1 MNVDLVEPTP
11 IQSQLLP
18 KLAAG
23 HSGLVCAPTQSGKLT
38 GALLAALRLVTA
50 EPRAPQVLICRPDMK
65 DSECVQIQEM
75 LRLLGR
81 HVLQPKLP
89 RKMEERLRYVE
100 CSGFIVS
107 RFRLAVASLER
118 SARRYR
124 LGKEVS
130 YWDDPVAQMSER
142 AEKEALPKEF
152 WDNYAHEFYG
162 NYWEDCRELAIEHG
176 VPYSNRQLR
185 EIFEELIADHA
196 AGSTL
201 RGRSGISVRGL
212 DKRELFEDG
221 RGSSQGFLDESAARL
236 GPDRI
241 TDQIVV
247 GSFGQLEKLIEM
259 GVLPVDAVRLA
270 IVVDAESRRGDWAS
284 TDPIGHWLSIDDTTL
299 EERSDE
305 LVEGFTIDTCLDCLR
320 DALPRPVLARP
331 PYLHAPVL
339 VGHHPISH
347 PALRC

>member
-1 MNVDLVEPTP
+1 MPEA
-11 IQSQLLP
+11 
-18 KLAAG
+18 AAG
-23 HSGLVCAPTQSGKLT
+23 RGHHISVHAIPPEAT
-38 GALLAALRLVTA
+38 
-50 EPRAPQVLICRPDMK
+50 
-65 DSECVQIQEM
+65 
-75 LRLLGR
+75 GR

-89 RKMEERLRYVE
+89 RKMEERLRYIE

-107 RFRLAVASLER
+107 RFRLAVTSLER
-118 SARRYR
+118 SKLWRYGYPWPQER
-124 LGKEVS
+124 AHIL
-130 YWDDPVAQMSER
+130 AQMSER

-162 NYWEDCRELAIEHG
+162 NYWEYCRELAIEHG

-221 RGSSQGFLDESAARL
+221 RGSSHGFLDDSAARL

-284 TDPIGHWLSIDDTTL
+284 TDPIGHWLSIVLESWLYIASTL
-299 EERSDE
+299 
-305 LVEGFTIDTCLDCLR
+305 
-320 DALPRPVLARP
+320 LAHWLNTAGR
-331 PYLHAPVL
+331 VR
-339 VGHHPISH
+339 VVVSV
-347 PALRC
+347 